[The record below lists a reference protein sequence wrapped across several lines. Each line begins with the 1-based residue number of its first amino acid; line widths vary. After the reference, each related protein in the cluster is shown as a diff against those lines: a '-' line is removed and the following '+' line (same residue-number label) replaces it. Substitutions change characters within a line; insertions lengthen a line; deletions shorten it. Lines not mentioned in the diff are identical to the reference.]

1 MVAKAKTRVTFAEYA
16 AMPET
21 NQIVEL
27 IDGEIVRETV
37 VNISPYAHHE
47 TLSKVKSYLVDALKI
62 ELLYNSPGGMTFDD
76 DTHFE
81 PDLFWI
87 SPENDVVGELK
98 SSPPNPLSIAWQR
111 GRKSG
116 LSGLKNWFA
125 NSIENN
131 YCYLEEGGRYWH
143 GAPDLVI
150 EILSPS
156 TASNDRGTKFDTYEK
171 NGVREYWMVDP
182 DAKFT
187 EVYRHDGSRFERQGV
202 FKPDQPFISAVL
214 GSATIDSQH
223 WYVE

>member
-1 MVAKAKTRVTFAEYA
+1 MVAGAKIRVTFAEYA
-16 AMPET
+16 ALPET

-37 VNISPYAHHE
+37 INLAPYAHRE
-47 TLSKVKSYLVDALKI
+47 TLAKVKTFLVNELTI
-62 ELLYNSPGGMTFDD
+62 GLLYNPPSGLHFEDGNS
-76 DTHFE
+76 FE

-87 SPENDVVGELK
+87 SPEND
-98 SSPPNPLSIAWQR
+98 QC
-111 GRKSG
+111 
-116 LSGLKNWFA
+116 F
-125 NSIENN
+125 
-131 YCYLEEGGRYWH
+131 LEDDGRYWH

-156 TASNDRGTKFDTYEK
+156 TASNDRGSKFDTYEK

-182 DAKFT
+182 DAKFV

-214 GSATIDSQH
+214 GGATIASQN
-223 WYVE
+223 WYIE